1 MAAGQGEV
9 KTSEGIVP
17 KSGIMF
23 QVKQLRETIDDYNQ
37 EIQDYKSKEKRM
49 TELQA
54 KVDAYD
60 KNIDET
66 LNVKIKWVQ
75 RTWVIWTTF

>member
-1 MAAGQGEV
+1 M

-66 LNVKIKWVQ
+66 LNVKIK
-75 RTWVIWTTF
+75 